1 MANFR
6 RNKPRQRPCHKISS
20 YDRVEANGK
29 RKSRP
34 KQLLQADLDLKGGG
48 HRWT

>member
-6 RNKPRQRPCHKISS
+6 RKKPRQQPCHKISS

-29 RKSRP
+29 KKSRP
-34 KQLLQADLDLKGGG
+34 KQLRQADLDKRGGTK
-48 HRWT
+48 RWT